1 MALDAREAM
10 RCLAI
15 VLAAMGLAGCPSSQ
29 NPTTGDD
36 VPDDAG
42 THDGGGEVCEAIPT
56 CTLTITYQG
65 DASSVSLRGDFAPDG
80 WTTGV
85 DMTQTANGWEA
96 TVPAGDQQIVVYK
109 LVVDGTWIADP
120 ANPRKTPDG
129 YGDFNSVTRVDCDEC
144 PARAAFD
151 WRDAVM
157 YFVMIDRFA
166 NGDPSNDAPVTGVEQ
181 PGNYLG
187 GDFAGVTQKI
197 EEGYFTDLGVNTLW
211 ITSPM
216 DNADDANPGSDGH
229 QYSGYHG
236 YWPKDLTRAE
246 SKLGTE
252 AELKALVDAAHAHG
266 IQVLVDY
273 VMNHVHVS
281 SPTYAAHPD
290 WFWPDD
296 NGAGGN
302 CVCGQGCSW
311 DTERLRCW
319 FDAFLPDFDF
329 RNADAR
335 RWSVDNA
342 VGWAKRLG
350 IDGFRLDAVKHIETV
365 WLTDL
370 RARID
375 AEVAWDQPFYMVGE
389 TFDGS
394 RDLIKSYVDPRTML
408 TGQFDFPLRGAIL
421 SNVLRRDGTMYD
433 LADFLGSND
442 GFYGAGAVM
451 STFIGNHDVPRA
463 VGIAEDTPQFGA
475 WDGGKERAWTNQPSL
490 PANAA
495 PFERLAVA
503 YTLLFS
509 LPGIPMIY
517 YGDEIAM
524 PGAGDPDNRRFMQWS
539 GYTVNQV
546 ALRDRIAGLAKAR
559 AQHEALRRGTRTAL
573 GASDDVIVYRMS
585 TTGDVVYVVLNRGDA
600 AQPAPGLPNGTYVD
614 AVTGETLA
622 APLTVPPRTG
632 LLLLGA

>member
-1 MALDAREAM
+1 MRFAAAAVALV
-10 RCLAI
+10 I
-15 VLAAMGLAGCPSSQ
+15 LAGCPSSQ
-29 NPTTGDD
+29 DPNLVNG
-36 VPDDAG
+36 DAG
-42 THDGGGEVCEAIPT
+42 TGDAGDGGVNACPPVPT
-56 CTLTITYQG
+56 CTTTIRYKGAGGT
-65 DASSVSLRGDFAPDG
+65 VSLRGDFATDG
-80 WTTGV
+80 WTTGITMTKNGDTFEAQVPVV
-85 DMTQTANGWEA
+85 DNQ
-96 TVPAGDQQIVVYK
+96 VIVYK
-109 LVVDGTWIADP
+109 FVVDGNWIADP
-120 ANPRKTPDG
+120 ENARKSPDG
-129 YGDFNSVTRVDCDEC
+129 YGGYNSVVRADCDMC
-144 PARAAFD
+144 PARAPID
-151 WRDAVM
+151 WHDAIM

-166 NGDPSNDAPVTGVEQ
+166 DGDPTNNAPVPNVEY
-181 PGNYLG
+181 PGQYQG
-187 GDFAGVTQKI
+187 GDFVGLTKKI
-197 EEGYFTDLGVNTLW
+197 NEGYFNDLGINTLW
-211 ITSPM
+211 VTSPL
-216 DNADDANPGSDGH
+216 DNADNSNPGSDGH
-229 QYSGYHG
+229 IYSGYHG
-236 YWPKDLTRAE
+236 YWPKNLDASE
-246 SKLGTE
+246 SKYGSE
-252 AELKALVDAAHAHG
+252 AELKAVVDAAHRKG

-350 IDGFRLDAVKHIETV
+350 IDGFRLDAVKHIETA

-463 VGIAEDTPQFGA
+463 VGIAADTPQFGA